1 MTPAV
6 LILSH
11 PEDVHV
17 RAVLPHLEAAGAET
31 FWTDI
36 DAMGGDTCPVV
47 MSIRQDVVTGQI
59 GPLDIDRI
67 VGVWHRRPSE
77 FSFENF
83 EDQAEM
89 TAGVSGVLAGLP
101 HLNCPA
107 DMATASLKP
116 YHLSLAAKLGFAVP
130 NTVISTVLPE
140 AVRMASE
147 HEVLIKPMSRQV
159 AGIVETGH
167 YEGWD
172 RVIHLTQER
181 VKAAS
186 SIRVTVV
193 DGFTFAAKIESPH
206 LDWRREMGVA
216 TYSLAA
222 TPAPIILKIQQ
233 LLDRLRLRFATVDFV
248 VDTDD
253 TWWFIEVNPNGQWLQ
268 IEEAT
273 DLPISAAVA
282 GALARQN
289 VRNTSW

>member
-17 RAVLPHLEAAGAET
+17 RAVLPHLEATGAET

-36 DAMGGDTCPVV
+36 DAMGGDECPILL
-47 MSIRQDVVTGQI
+47 SIRQDVVTGQI

-77 FSFENF
+77 FALENF

-89 TAGVSGVLAGLP
+89 TAGVNGVLASLP

-107 DMATASLKP
+107 DMATAAMKP
-116 YHLSLAAKLGFAVP
+116 YHLSLAARLGFAVP
-130 NTVISTVLPE
+130 NTVISTALSD

-172 RVIHLTQER
+172 RVIHMTQER
-181 VKAAS
+181 IKAAS

-206 LDWRREMGVA
+206 LDWRREMEVA

-222 TPAPIILKIQQ
+222 TPAPIIVKIQQ

-273 DLPISAAVA
+273 ELPISAAVA